1 MTFGPSKT
9 TATISFDIVDDRV
22 ALELPQL
29 TTLRFTS
36 HNYTVDRSKVILGPD
51 SIITVVDDDGK
62 YF

>member
-1 MTFGPSKT
+1 MTFGSSQT
-9 TATISFDIVDDRV
+9 TAIVSFDIADDNV

-29 TTLRFTS
+29 TTLRFIS

>member
-1 MTFGPSKT
+1 MTFGPSQT
-9 TATISFDIVDDRV
+9 TGTVSFDIADDSV

-36 HNYTVDRSKVILGPD
+36 HNYTVDRFKVILGPD

>member
-1 MTFGPSKT
+1 MTFGPSQT
-9 TATISFDIVDDRV
+9 TGTVSFYITDDSV

-51 SIITVVDDDGK
+51 FTITVVDDDGK